1 MINLRG
7 ETNAKL
13 LKKFEKVIELKES
26 NAYLEVQIADYEL
39 HALHKVLLHN
49 TKKEKPKPPE
59 LTIVN
64 ATQVE
69 ALDLIRT
76 T

>member
-1 MINLRG
+1 
-7 ETNAKL
+7 
-13 LKKFEKVIELKES
+13 
-26 NAYLEVQIADYEL
+26 LEVQIADYEL